1 MDRKKG
7 KKGKEK
13 NVIIRVIEV
22 KEGRRKE
29 AVEEIMKIIGVELK
43 VDKVW
48 KIAGERKIER
58 ETVGIRMEKKEKKE
72 RYGRKKRH

>member
-1 MDRKKG
+1 MEKWIERKERK
-7 KKGKEK
+7 K

-22 KEGRRKE
+22 KEGRKKE

-48 KIAGERKIER
+48 RIAGERKIEK
-58 ETVGIRMEKKEKKE
+58 EMVGIRMEKKEKKE
-72 RYGRKKRH
+72 RYGRKRRH